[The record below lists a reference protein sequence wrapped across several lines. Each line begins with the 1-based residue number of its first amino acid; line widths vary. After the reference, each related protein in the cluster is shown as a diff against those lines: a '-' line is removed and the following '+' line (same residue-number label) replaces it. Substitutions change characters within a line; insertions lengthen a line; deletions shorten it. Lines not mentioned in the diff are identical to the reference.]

1 MNNPE
6 KLATQSTQDE
16 EKQSKTQ
23 HNMCWTPPH
32 ANKYKQRK
40 QDMIP
45 LQTTGRKDE
54 PNVVLY
60 GNRNGYVLMVD
71 RCIVWLLPN
80 YNVIL
85 ISLFFLYFELL

>member
-32 ANKYKQRK
+32 ANKYKQRAAEYSIINGFVLV
-40 QDMIP
+40 QSDIRILTCFPFTDMF
-45 LQTTGRKDE
+45 R
-54 PNVVLY
+54 
-60 GNRNGYVLMVD
+60 R
-71 RCIVWLLPN
+71 
-80 YNVIL
+80 VISEETQL
-85 ISLFFLYFELL
+85 RVTCN

>member
-1 MNNPE
+1 MCDKHQRIPKAQSKKDDPE
-6 KLATQSTQDE
+6 KLATQGTQDE

-45 LQTTGRKDE
+45 IQTTGRKDE
-54 PNVVLY
+54 PN
-60 GNRNGYVLMVD
+60 
-71 RCIVWLLPN
+71 IV
-80 YNVIL
+80 
-85 ISLFFLYFELL
+85 